1 MTGQPNETIPEEPVW
16 VKFSTGFKKELATL
30 DGYALKVFL
39 YIGLS
44 VSFANGKAYPGLR
57 KSQRIPAWRS
67 TRFKRRLRNWKG
79 WDY

>member
-1 MTGQPNETIPEEPVW
+1 MRGQGEDNILDEPVW

-44 VSFANGKAYPGLR
+44 VSFANGRAYPGFEI
-57 KSQRIPAWRS
+57 SQK
-67 TRFKRRLRNWKG
+67 TRG
-79 WDY
+79 